1 MYFSHAILLLVSLF
15 TSVQSKLLTY
25 TVYQI
30 DEICPDNWKGSICLP
45 IFPLPVHHQSIQI
58 QVNLNEDDDQEKQCS
73 HQTLIYI
80 RSRSCLFCP
89 NNLDEIDCP
98 RRSKRMTPTDKPNSR
113 GVRLAFLLISFASIM
128 AIGSL
133 FTLFIIKRSK
143 AQTNLLENQNIP
155 IRSIDDFQPIKQI
168 KVPSRI
174 KTMPKTEFA
183 LKPKK

>member
-1 MYFSHAILLLVSLF
+1 MYFLHAILLLLF
-15 TSVQSKLLTY
+15 ISVHSKLLTY
-25 TVYQI
+25 TVYQT

-45 IFPLPVHHQSIQI
+45 IFPLPVRLRSIQI
-58 QVNLNEDDDQEKQCS
+58 QVNLNEDDYREKQCS

-80 RSRSCLFCP
+80 RSRSCLYCP
-89 NNLDEIDCP
+89 NNIDDIHCHQ
-98 RRSKRMTPTDKPNSR
+98 RLKRMTPTDKPNSR
-113 GVRLAFLLISFASIM
+113 GVRFAFLIISLSSIV

-155 IRSIDDFQPIKQI
+155 IRSSDDLRPVKQI
-168 KVPSRI
+168 KVPPRI
-174 KTMPKTEFA
+174 KLIPKKEFE